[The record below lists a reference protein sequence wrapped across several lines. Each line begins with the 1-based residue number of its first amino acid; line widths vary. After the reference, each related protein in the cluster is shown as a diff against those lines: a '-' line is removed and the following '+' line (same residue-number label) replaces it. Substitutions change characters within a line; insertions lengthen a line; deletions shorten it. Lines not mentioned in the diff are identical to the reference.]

1 MMDNHGLMMVNHG
14 LMVVLFFRKKC
25 AVQFQTPSESVL
37 GVLFWGL
44 NTFSED
50 IWSTRDGDEY
60 RGYIIV
66 RNCGGMKVGMNMGSS
81 SKNKGMDISNYR

>member
-1 MMDNHGLMMVNHG
+1 VYLE
-14 LMVVLFFRKKC
+14 FF
-25 AVQFQTPSESVL
+25 F
-37 GVLFWGL
+37 GGL